1 MVRVHAHAHVCASA
15 CECISAR
22 VRVCVHAGGLREALV
37 AVWGMCGAEL
47 GLCSCP
53 VHVCDRAPSFCVRAP
68 RKCVRAQFM
77 CNVCFAFVQFVILCN
92 SFVCVCVCL
101 CACVCV
107 CFGFWLPS
115 LRGTHTKTNT
125 YHPNLAAKKGALE
138 RGGDTIS
145 RAPLRRGDLG
155 AVTIHFKHT
164 STLVRGCVQILSARK
179 ILFKYRIHSQHH
191 NTFPKC
197 PLQFLFIF
205 S

>member
-1 MVRVHAHAHVCASA
+1 LWLCRA
-15 CECISAR
+15 C
-22 VRVCVHAGGLREALV
+22 VVQNLV
-37 AVWGMCGAEL
+37 
-47 GLCSCP
+47 
-53 VHVCDRAPSFCVRAP
+53 CVRALSMCVIVP
-68 RKCVRAQFM
+68 RV
-77 CNVCFAFVQFVILCN
+77 FVFVPHASVFVPNACAMFVLHLFSLLFCAIC
-92 SFVCVCVCL
+92 VCVCVCL
-101 CACVCV
+101 CACVCVCV

-164 STLVRGCVQILSARK
+164 STLVRGCVQILSTRK